1 MSWYKET
8 DRYPSWDSWTKIN
21 YNIEERFGGKFI
33 VENST
38 QGCTLIVTNVQKTD
52 YKYFRCT
59 YPNYSHG
66 FAKLVV
72 IGKLVSY
79 FSYAFAAVGLIFY
92 HKSRCLWFRPS
103 LEWLTIR

>member
-79 FSYAFAAVGLIFY
+79 FSLCFCSG
-92 HKSRCLWFRPS
+92 RPNLLS
-103 LEWLTIR
+103 